1 MIMKLCDDLV
11 KLRIRA
17 QSCKELALQIITLTI
32 VASIVHSGKIE
43 KFRDVRAEIKN

>member
-11 KLRIRA
+11 KFRIRA

-32 VASIVHSGKIE
+32 VAWDRVN
-43 KFRDVRAEIKN
+43 RAFW